1 MSLPLWSRRTFLST
15 TAAAAA
21 TLALAPQAHAADPA
35 DEFEALRLR
44 WLDLQ
49 LGSGFDAGAEPYA
62 GKLAETGTL
71 ARGFRAGMAATPT
84 SLWPDAPFD
93 PPAGVTQ

>member
-1 MSLPLWSRRTFLST
+1 MSLSPWSRRTFLST

-21 TLALAPQAHAADPA
+21 ALALTPEAHAAPA
-35 DEFEALRLR
+35 ADANDEFETLRLR

-62 GKLAETGTL
+62 GRLAET
-71 ARGFRAGMAATPT
+71 
-84 SLWPDAPFD
+84 
-93 PPAGVTQ
+93 